1 MSEQIKEAKIKALK
15 ILERMDRTEAQLHSK
30 LKEKG
35 FDEEAITQAI
45 AYVKK
50 FGYINDANYATRFAE
65 NRKRG
70 KSKRELYYMLQQK
83 GVHAEDIAD
92 ALEDAYE
99 AYDEKETMMRLLE
112 KKKYNPET
120 ATEAEKKK
128 LYDYL
133 ARKGFRHEDIRQVL
147 QVSFWNA

>member
-1 MSEQIKEAKIKALK
+1 MEDQIKEAKIKALK
-15 ILERMDRTEAQLHSK
+15 LLERMDRTEAQLRSK

-35 FDEEAITQAI
+35 FDEDAIMQAI

-50 FGYINDANYATRFAE
+50 FGYINDTNYATRFAE

-112 KKKYNPET
+112 KKNYNPET
-120 ATEAEKKK
+120 ATELEKKK